1 MRKRERESASE
12 RAREKIQERERVIYD
27 NDGSRDDEKSW
38 LVIRRESRRHVRE
51 GTNRRFVKKK
61 KKREIKKKNKRRNK

>member
-1 MRKRERESASE
+1 MRVNERKNTRERES
-12 RAREKIQERERVIYD
+12 IYD

-61 KKREIKKKNKRRNK
+61 KKKRDKEKK

>member
-1 MRKRERESASE
+1 MRVNEREKKYKRERES
-12 RAREKIQERERVIYD
+12 IYD
-27 NDGSRDDEKSW
+27 NDGSRDNEKSW

-61 KKREIKKKNKRRNK
+61 KKKREIKKKNKRRNK

>member
-12 RAREKIQERERVIYD
+12 RAREKIQERERESIYD

-61 KKREIKKKNKRRNK
+61 KKKRDKEKK

>member
-1 MRKRERESASE
+1 MRVNEREKKYKRERES
-12 RAREKIQERERVIYD
+12 IYD

-38 LVIRRESRRHVRE
+38 LVIRRESRRHVWE

-61 KKREIKKKNKRRNK
+61 KKKER

>member
-12 RAREKIQERERVIYD
+12 RAREKIQERESIYD

-61 KKREIKKKNKRRNK
+61 RKREIKKKNKRRNK

>member
-1 MRKRERESASE
+1 MRVNERES
-12 RAREKIQERERVIYD
+12 IYD

-61 KKREIKKKNKRRNK
+61 KKKRDKEKK

>member
-12 RAREKIQERERVIYD
+12 RAREKIQERESIYD
-27 NDGSRDDEKSW
+27 NGSKDDEKSW

-61 KKREIKKKNKRRNK
+61 KKKER

>member
-12 RAREKIQERERVIYD
+12 RAREKIQERESIYD
-27 NDGSRDDEKSW
+27 NGSKDDEKSW

-61 KKREIKKKNKRRNK
+61 KKKRDKEKK